1 MTCGAATAH
10 EIDLCAVAA
19 PGTPARGREPNRKG
33 SAMRID
39 ETGTDTL
46 DSADAADV
54 AEQRAELDD
63 DDAYDARVGDD
74 LPLEADPADVAEQ
87 ERAVP
92 YDDER

>member
-1 MTCGAATAH
+1 MWF
-10 EIDLCAVAA
+10 
-19 PGTPARGREPNRKG
+19 
-33 SAMRID
+33 D
-39 ETGTDTL
+39 ETGTDPL

-63 DDAYDARVGDD
+63 DNTFDARSGDD

>member
-1 MTCGAATAH
+1 
-10 EIDLCAVAA
+10 
-19 PGTPARGREPNRKG
+19 
-33 SAMRID
+33 MRID
-39 ETGTDTL
+39 ETATDAL

-63 DDAYDARVGDD
+63 DAFDTVPGDD
-74 LPLEADPADVAEQ
+74 LPLEADPADVVDQ

>member
-1 MTCGAATAH
+1 MSLGPEALDTA
-10 EIDLCAVAA
+10 
-19 PGTPARGREPNRKG
+19 N
-33 SAMRID
+33 
-39 ETGTDTL
+39 
-46 DSADAADV
+46 AADV

-63 DDAYDARVGDD
+63 DAPDGNDRDD

>member
-1 MTCGAATAH
+1 VH
-10 EIDLCAVAA
+10 EIDVCAVAA
-19 PGTPARGREPNRKG
+19 PGTPALGKEPDRKG

-39 ETGTDTL
+39 ETGPETL

-54 AEQRAELDD
+54 AEQRAELEDD
-63 DDAYDARVGDD
+63 SFDADTRDD